1 VRMSSLPT
9 IFTSRSPIILRR
21 RLAPACLNF
30 ASPPKNL
37 VKMILIA
44 GST

>member
-30 ASPPKNL
+30 ASPRNSA
-37 VKMILIA
+37 IA
-44 GST
+44 CSTIR